1 MIGAD
6 KAKQLRAQ
14 QYYEKHRY
22 MTFKGG
28 DVTRTATK
36 SLSKGYEHE
45 RAMWEKSN
53 KQANI
58 SGSAVHTLF
67 DLNKKKALPD
77 FQDDKITRKVQKI
90 LKKNVDALQADDWL
104 VVQQYLIDKK
114 IENSD
119 ANSTQCLYLK
129 KDQRLLTLALIN
141 GRGLFENYEG
151 NLFTAGDGDAQ
162 LYVMDRYGALY
173 TGANIGGKNKPV
185 YKQNKFVNHSSI
197 TSGKEVICAG
207 TITIL
212 NGQLTSI
219 TNNSGHYKPTKEN
232 LQECVKVLQKE
243 GADLSRTIVIAMIFT
258 TGTKMAHIW
267 NPGAGKTGVD
277 KFLSGADAD
286 EVVDA
291 AD

>member
-1 MIGAD
+1 
-6 KAKQLRAQ
+6 
-14 QYYEKHRY
+14 
-22 MTFKGG
+22 
-28 DVTRTATK
+28 TATK
-36 SLSKGYEHE
+36 SLSKGYEVE

-67 DLNKKKALPD
+67 DLHKKGALPD
-77 FQDDKITRKVQKI
+77 FQDDKITHKVQKI

-104 VVQQYLIDKK
+104 VVQQYLIEKK

-129 KDQRLLTLALIN
+129 KDERLLTLALIN

-173 TGANIGGKNKPV
+173 TGANIGGKSMPV
-185 YKQNKFVNHSSI
+185 YKKNRFVNHSSI

-212 NGQLTSI
+212 NGQLMAI

-232 LQECVKVLQKE
+232 LQECVKLLQKE
-243 GADLSRTIVIAMIFT
+243 GADLSRTIVTAMIFA
-258 TGTKMAHIW
+258 TGTKMAHSW
-267 NPGAGKTGVD
+267 NPGAG
-277 KFLSGADAD
+277 
-286 EVVDA
+286 
-291 AD
+291 